1 MWKRPVFDDANLRRC
16 DKRKMMTNRTIAVA
30 LGILLGLFLNSAKAT
45 HGEPG
50 LQVLEAGNPD
60 PKPNVVLILCDDLG
74 IGDVQCFNP
83 DNGKIKTP
91 FIDQLAREG
100 MSFTDAHSGSS
111 VCTPT
116 RYGLLTGRYAW
127 RTKLQKGVA
136 QGFGSCLI
144 APDRP
149 TMGNFFKD
157 NGYRTALFG
166 KWHLNMKFMD
176 PNDPKVELNGKKF
189 KFTPPVNS
197 TSPDGPIARGF
208 DEFFG
213 IHHARSMKAIIEQDT
228 VLRHEAVIDFL
239 PSLET
244 KAVEFIEA
252 QTKSDQPF
260 FLFLPLG
267 SPHTPIVPTKQWQ
280 GASGLGAYADFVM
293 QTDHV
298 IGSVLKRLQDSGLA
312 DNTIVIFSSDNGC
325 SRQAKIGKLAKQGHI
340 VSAGFRGSKAD
351 IWDGG
356 HRVPLVVRWPG
367 VVEADSRSD
376 QLVGL
381 TDIFA
386 TVADCLGVKPPV
398 KSCEDSFSFLAAMK
412 GETLESERD
421 GIIHHSIS
429 GHFAYRTTEWKLV
442 LARGSGGWSA
452 PNEKKSKD
460 QPEAQL
466 YDMRS
471 TPDESSNVYQSRP
484 DVAAKLLG
492 LLERD
497 VANGRTT
504 VGENSPNDTNQIKLW
519 KSGRDVEK

>member
-1 MWKRPVFDDANLRRC
+1 MPSQWNVLAPCVL
-16 DKRKMMTNRTIAVA
+16 
-30 LGILLGLFLNSAKAT
+30 LFLFLESASGMPGKMPLQ
-45 HGEPG
+45 GEAA
-50 LQVLEAGNPD
+50 EERR
-60 PKPNVVLILCDDLG
+60 PNVVLILCDDLG

-83 DNGKIKTP
+83 DHGKIKTP
-91 FIDQLAREG
+91 FIDQLAKEG
-100 MSFTDAHSGSS
+100 MSFTDAHSASS

-116 RYGLLTGRYAW
+116 RYALLTGRYAW
-127 RTKLQKGVA
+127 RTKMQEGVV
-136 QGFGSCLI
+136 QGFGACLI
-144 APDRP
+144 ARDRP
-149 TMGNFFKD
+149 TLANFFND
-157 NGYRTALFG
+157 NGYRTALLG

-176 PNDPKVELNGKKF
+176 PNDPAVELDGKKF

-228 VLRHEAVIDFL
+228 VVRHEEVINFL

-244 KAVEFIEA
+244 KAVEFIDEQA
-252 QTKSDQPF
+252 KSDQPF
-260 FLFLPLG
+260 FLYIPLG
-267 SPHTPIVPTKQWQ
+267 SPHTPIVPTKKWQ

-298 IGSVLKRLQDSGLA
+298 IGSVLKRIDDRGFK

-325 SRQAKIGKLAKQGHI
+325 SRQAKIGKLAEQGHV
-340 VSAGFRGSKAD
+340 VSAGYRGSKAD

-356 HRVPLVVRWPG
+356 HRVPLVIRWPG
-367 VVEADSRSD
+367 VVEAESKCD

-381 TDIFA
+381 TDIYA
-386 TVADCLGVKPPV
+386 TIADCLGVTPPA

-412 GETLESERD
+412 GKRMDSKRD
-421 GIIHHSIS
+421 GIVHHSVS
-429 GHFAYRTTEWKLV
+429 GHFAYRTPDWKLV
-442 LARGSGGWSA
+442 LARGSGGWSG

-471 TPDESSNVYQSRP
+471 TPDESNNLYQSRP
-484 DVAAKLLG
+484 DVAVKLLEM
-492 LLERD
+492 LERD
-497 VANGRTT
+497 VAAGRTT
-504 VGENSPNDTNQIKLW
+504 PGTQSPNDTEQITIW
-519 KSGRDVEK
+519 KSGRNQKN

>member
-1 MWKRPVFDDANLRRC
+1 MPIHW
-16 DKRKMMTNRTIAVA
+16 RTLATC
-30 LGILLGLFLNSAKAT
+30 ILLFLLLEPANGMF
-45 HGEPG
+45 GELP
-50 LQVLEAGNPD
+50 LRIEDKQH
-60 PKPNVVLILCDDLG
+60 PNVVLILCDDLG

-83 DNGKIKTP
+83 DSGKIKTP
-91 FIDQLAREG
+91 FIDQLAKEG

-127 RTKLQKGVA
+127 RTKLQKGVVS
-136 QGFGSCLI
+136 GFESCLI

-149 TMGNFFKD
+149 TLGNFFKD
-157 NGYRTALFG
+157 NGYRTALLG

-176 PNDPKVELNGKKF
+176 PNDPGTELDGKKF
-189 KFTPPVNS
+189 KYTPPVNS
-197 TSPDGPIARGF
+197 TSPDGPLARGF

-228 VLRHEAVIDFL
+228 VVRHEKVINFL

-244 KAVEFIEA
+244 KAVEFIDRQA
-252 QTKSDQPF
+252 KSEQPF

-267 SPHTPIVPTKQWQ
+267 SPHTPIVPTEEWQ

-298 IGSVLKRLQDSGLA
+298 IGSVLKQLDDRGLRE
-312 DNTIVIFSSDNGC
+312 NTLVIFSSDNGC
-325 SRQAKIGKLAKQGHI
+325 SRQAKIGQLAKKGHA

-356 HRVPLVVRWPG
+356 HRVPLVIRWPG
-367 VVEADSRSD
+367 VVEADSKSD
-376 QLVGL
+376 QLIGL
-381 TDIFA
+381 TDIYA
-386 TVADCLGVKPPV
+386 TIADCLGVKPPA
-398 KSCEDSFSFLAAMK
+398 KSCEDSVSFLAAMK
-412 GETLESERD
+412 GESFESPRE

-429 GHFAYRTTEWKLV
+429 GHFAYRTRNWKLV
-442 LARGSGGWSA
+442 LARGSGGWSG
-452 PNEKKSKD
+452 PNENKSKD

-471 TPDESSNVYQSRP
+471 TPDESRNVYQSQP
-484 DVAAKLLG
+484 DVAARLLG

-497 VANGRTT
+497 VASGRTT
-504 VGENSPNDTNQIKLW
+504 PGADSSNDIDEIILW
-519 KSGRDVEK
+519 KSGRDPEK